1 MQAALQKHPKFN
13 NPAYPEGK
21 KYDKA
26 LQARYTAKSDFHD

>member
-26 LQARYTAKSDFHD
+26 LQMVEGAIYSKA